1 MTIDEFEQ
9 QFKASLAITLDHLQT
24 MNLLMNQM
32 EIQKAE
38 TAEALQSLT
47 RVVEEFLD
55 QERERNTS
63 S

>member
-9 QFKASLAITLDHLQT
+9 QFKASLATTLDHLQA
-24 MNLLMNQM
+24 MNLLMNQI
-32 EIQKAE
+32 EIQKVE
-38 TAEALQSLT
+38 TGEALQSLT
-47 RVVEEFLD
+47 RLVEEFLN